1 MDLLQ
6 LCALSFEQILP
17 YQYHIIAGRKGKIID
32 FIITFDQADFHHLA
46 GLHKLK
52 DNIRF
57 LTGKRSNI
65 LKEILSGKLTL
76 SHAQQSNFYNEIQIR
91 LTPLLELESFLDSN
105 EIIFR
110 YNRKLHKFSLMQA
123 DYLLQNNYQDQDI
136 YLFLTARSET
146 NIQVCRSFFPKKE
159 LDYSKGQ
166 PRYTLLK
173 KEKINTKTGNI
184 EIQFDKL
191 TQKK

>member
-1 MDLLQ
+1 
-6 LCALSFEQILP
+6 
-17 YQYHIIAGRKGKIID
+17 
-32 FIITFDQADFHHLA
+32 
-46 GLHKLK
+46 
-52 DNIRF
+52 
-57 LTGKRSNI
+57 
-65 LKEILSGKLTL
+65 
-76 SHAQQSNFYNEIQIR
+76 
-91 LTPLLELESFLDSN
+91 
-105 EIIFR
+105 
-110 YNRKLHKFSLMQA
+110 MQA

-136 YLFLTARSET
+136 YLFLTARNET
-146 NIQVCRSFFPKKE
+146 SIQVCRSFFPKKE